1 MEKEMYN
8 TLLESFKSSLDY
20 EMRKTKLSESL
31 TGISKFTD
39 SFLAENILLKETFS
53 NIDDVKSEWK
63 IFTASLDKAKEAIN
77 KDNPDDYYS
86 IVLDK
91 SFEQCIMDCI
101 ILNLF
106 CLNDNSKKDFSF
118 KEVCSGNT
126 PDRSFRYI
134 YNRLSPSKTLKNV
147 SEIPYLSLPNFYYQ
161 CGDDIVNFIK
171 TPFDN
176 KDKRELEKI
185 NFYLLRVANGE
196 LRVSFEPFDYD
207 SEAEKFNKISLTIV
221 NTSSYDFEGTNNFSD
236 LYSGKTIDL
245 VSNLYRFNPSLK
257 NRVHNYLVSLGFPGL
272 ILSEKSQELSQ
283 QTL

>member
-1 MEKEMYN
+1 MEKEIYN

-39 SFLAENILLKETFS
+39 SFLAENILLKETFA

-63 IFTASLDKAKEAIN
+63 FFTASLNKAKEAIN
-77 KDNPDDYYS
+77 NDDPDEYYS
-86 IVLDK
+86 IVLDRQ
-91 SFEQCIMDCI
+91 FEQCIMDCI
-101 ILNLF
+101 VLHLF
-106 CLNDNSKKDFSF
+106 CLNYNSKKDFSF
-118 KEVCSGNT
+118 HYVCSGET
-126 PDRSFRYI
+126 PDKSFRYI
-134 YNRLSPSKTLKNV
+134 YNRLSPSKAIKKV

-161 CGDDIVNFIK
+161 CREDIVNFIK

-176 KDKRELEKI
+176 NDKRELEKI

-272 ILSEKSQELSQ
+272 SLSEKSQELSQ